1 MAGATLI
8 SNADEFE
15 IGATR
20 KEVTTKSEVIIDFKR
35 IGSRLTVCDDW
46 SMPPVDLSATFKQNY
61 IWRILAPG
69 NWRLIGVHK

>member
-1 MAGATLI
+1 
-8 SNADEFE
+8 
-15 IGATR
+15 
-20 KEVTTKSEVIIDFKR
+20 VTTKSEVIIDFKR

-61 IWRILAPG
+61 IWRILAQG